1 MSMPNLLP
9 WRRQQRNQR
18 LSFWGLLFTA
28 SLLVMLAGGVS
39 LRATQTLASQA
50 LQSDLAG
57 TRAVQKVLKARQP
70 QSAGLEPPSQPPETV
85 AWQPALESLAS
96 AMPRQ
101 AWLTALRY
109 QPPSLIL
116 TGYTTSLPTLSAMTD
131 ALKRVT
137 GFNPGPAGELQ
148 QDSQGRWM
156 FSFQL
161 HSRR

>member
-9 WRRQQRNQR
+9 WRRKQRVRR
-18 LSFWGLLFTA
+18 LRFWGLLYVA

-39 LRATQTLASQA
+39 LRAAQSLSSQA

-70 QSAGLEPPSQPPETV
+70 QPAALNTPSQPPEPV
-85 AWQPALESLAS
+85 AWQPALESLAG
-96 AMPRQ
+96 AMPQQ

-109 QPPSLIL
+109 QQPSLIL
-116 TGYTTSLPTLSAMTD
+116 TGYASSLPALSAMTD
-131 ALKRVT
+131 ALKRVA
-137 GFNPGPAGELQ
+137 GFNPGPTGELQ

-156 FSFQL
+156 FYFQL